1 MKKMLLLLLLIPV
14 QIFAQDPPVDEQ
26 ALFSDDN
33 TVIEN
38 KIQDNTQKDQMD
50 TRSLGFSGSI
60 TGAFSYTEIDESQLN
75 PILEQGID
83 GDMFKPYMVGDL
95 YIDAR
100 MPGGFKG
107 FGSIELK
114 HDASVDEE
122 TSNEKQTTSSV
133 KELFVDF
140 NFGRHVYFRT
150 GKQVLQWGRCYLWNP
165 TDMINIENKSFLED
179 LQNREGSYGVK
190 MSIPFGTVV
199 NIYGFAGMNQV
210 DDIKDV
216 SGAGK
221 FEFLI
226 AETEMAFSVWGKK
239 DYKPVYGY
247 DISTRLLG
255 IDIKGEAS
263 YSHGSN
269 TSKVVERSNTLY
281 TEKDPDSNIFQAAIN
296 VGRDFDF
303 GEKTDRINVSMEFF
317 YNGDGYE
324 DNPIEDEASYIYS
337 DDQFTINGQ
346 TVTIPLGDMKT
357 YLMGHG
363 LYQPNYLSRYYAAL
377 FITINEFIISD
388 MTLTLNGISNI
399 HQKSFIASSSLSY
412 STLNNFTAGLYGNL
426 YTGSDDGEYRAAGL
440 KYSIMVTT
448 GILF

>member
-26 ALFSDDN
+26 ALFSDDS

-38 KIQDNTQKDQMD
+38 TVQDNTSKDQMD

-75 PILEQGID
+75 PILEQRID

-140 NFGRHVYFRT
+140 NFGRHIYFRT

-179 LQNREGSYGVK
+179 LQNREGTYGVK
-190 MSIPFGTVV
+190 MSIPFGTIV

-226 AETEMAFSVWGKK
+226 AETEMAFSVWGKR

-269 TSKVVERSNTLY
+269 RTMMINSGGTL
-281 TEKDPDSNIFQAAIN
+281 TTGKNKTANVFKGAIN
-296 VGRDFDF
+296 IGRDFDF
-303 GEKTDRINVSMEFF
+303 GEKTDRINISAEFF
-317 YNGDGYE
+317 YNGDGYDDNFFE
-324 DNPIEDEASYIYS
+324 DSSLYAHDNTALAILYP
-337 DDQFTINGQ
+337 TI
-346 TVTIPLGDMKT
+346 DKKT
-357 YLMGHG
+357 YLAASG
-363 LYQPNYLSRYYAAL
+363 LYEPNYLSKYYTAL
-377 FITINEFIISD
+377 FITFNEFILSD
-388 MTLTLNGISNI
+388 MTFTLNGISNI
-399 HQKSFIASSSLSY
+399 QQKSFIVSSGLSY
-412 STLNNFTAGLYGNL
+412 TNLSNFTAGITGNYYIGSNDTEYKAYGAK
-426 YTGSDDGEYRAAGL
+426 YTVQ
-440 KYSIMVTT
+440 VTT